1 MTATPSYGFRISGQS
16 QTGPMTTAMQ
26 AGDVSGIQRILKGRF
41 PGLEFETMDTEMEE
55 VDKPAEASVAATP
68 TTPVV
73 GTAAKEG
80 EETTATLY
88 GDYMAGLPGGVR
100 ELVTTDY
107 KGVRGGRMGR
117 GNYSTA
123 SIIPGAQVETPTVT
137 PPAAPSTGGGSTY
150 NAPVNYGNQ
159 EQYYGDYYSGDVNY
173 GTIGGS
179 ADTTPDTTPTAPA
192 TETQPAAQPKA
203 GFTPAWATTQ
213 KQKPTTISQAS
224 SGRVASTTDKGSY
237 VSPGS
242 SSAPSGAQAAYQRT
256 TERVESTGNVGV
268 LAATGGRGEKLSR
281 NEAAALIAAPGNDR
295 KAAERALSQA
305 EKGNIQISNQ
315 TRKALEQATSGKKKN
330 N

>member
-26 AGDVSGIQRILKGRF
+26 AGDIGGIQKILKKRF
-41 PGLEFETMDTEMEE
+41 PGLEFETMGTEMEE
-55 VDKPAEASVAATP
+55 VDKPAEASVAAAP

-73 GTAAKEG
+73 GETAKEG

-123 SIIPGAQVETPTVT
+123 SIIPGAQVETPAVA
-137 PPAAPSTGGGSTY
+137 PAAPSTGGGSTY
-150 NAPVNYGNQ
+150 NAPVNYGNW
-159 EQYYGDYYSGDVNY
+159 EQYYGDYYGGDVNY

-179 ADTTPDTTPTAPA
+179 ADTTSTAPA
-192 TETQPAAQPKA
+192 SEKQPAGQPKA

-213 KQKPTTISQAS
+213 KQKPTTISQAG
-224 SGRVASTTDKGSY
+224 SGRVASTTDRGSY

-242 SSAPSGAQAAYQRT
+242 SSAPAGAQAAYQRT

-268 LAATGGRGEKLSR
+268 LAAAGGRGEKLSR

-315 TRKALEQATSGKKKN
+315 TRKALEQATSDKKKKK
-330 N
+330 

>member
-1 MTATPSYGFRISGQS
+1 
-16 QTGPMTTAMQ
+16 MTTAMQ

-179 ADTTPDTTPTAPA
+179 ADTTPTAPA

-242 SSAPSGAQAAYQRT
+242 SSAPAGAQAAYQRT

-268 LAATGGRGEKLSR
+268 LAAAGGRGEKLSR

-315 TRKALEQATSGKKKN
+315 TRKALEQATSGKKKKN

>member
-1 MTATPSYGFRISGQS
+1 VTATPSYGFRISGQS

-26 AGDVSGIQRILKGRF
+26 AGDIGGIQKILKERF
-41 PGLEFETMDTEMEE
+41 PGLEFETMGTEMEE

-80 EETTATLY
+80 EDTTASLFN
-88 GDYMAGLPGGVR
+88 DYMTGLPGGVR
-100 ELVTTDY
+100 GLVTTDY
-107 KGVRGGRMGR
+107 KGVRGGRLGA

-123 SIIPGAQVETPTVT
+123 SILPGAQAETPAVAPAAPTA
-137 PPAAPSTGGGSTY
+137 PAAPSTGGGSTY
-150 NAPVNYGNQ
+150 NAPVNYGNW
-159 EQYYGDYYSGDVNY
+159 EQYYGDVNY

-179 ADTTPDTTPTAPA
+179 TDTTPTAPA

-224 SGRVASTTDKGSY
+224 SGQVASTTDRGSY

-242 SSAPSGAQAAYQRT
+242 SSAPAGAQAAYQRT
-256 TERVESTGNVGV
+256 VERVQSTGNTGV
-268 LAATGGRGEKLSR
+268 LAAAGGRGETLSR
-281 NEAAALIAAPGNDR
+281 NEAAALIAAPGNN
-295 KAAERALSQA
+295 KQAAQSALKQA

-315 TRKALEQATSGKKKN
+315 TRKALEQAASGKKKK
-330 N
+330 

>member
-1 MTATPSYGFRISGQS
+1 VTATPSYGFRISGQS

-26 AGDVSGIQRILKGRF
+26 AGDIGGIQKILKERF
-41 PGLEFETMDTEMEE
+41 PGLEFETMGTEMEE

-73 GTAAKEG
+73 GETAKEG

-123 SIIPGAQVETPTVT
+123 SIIPGAQVETPAV
-137 PPAAPSTGGGSTY
+137 APSTGGGSTY
-150 NAPVNYGNQ
+150 NAPVNYGNS

-179 ADTTPDTTPTAPA
+179 ADTTPTAPA

-213 KQKPTTISQAS
+213 KQKPTTISQAG

-268 LAATGGRGEKLSR
+268 LAAAGGRGEKLSR

-295 KAAERALSQA
+295 KAAERALGQA

-315 TRKALEQATSGKKKN
+315 TRKALEQAASGKKKN

>member
-1 MTATPSYGFRISGQS
+1 VTATPSYGFRISGQS

-26 AGDVSGIQRILKGRF
+26 AGDIGGIQKILKERF
-41 PGLEFETMDTEMEE
+41 PGLEFETMGTEMEE

-73 GTAAKEG
+73 GETAKEG

-123 SIIPGAQVETPTVT
+123 SIIPGAQVETPAVHPAHLAPEADQLTTHPLTTVIRNNIT
-137 PPAAPSTGGGSTY
+137 ATITAAMSTMALSVV
-150 NAPVNYGNQ
+150 PQ
-159 EQYYGDYYSGDVNY
+159 IQ
-173 GTIGGS
+173 
-179 ADTTPDTTPTAPA
+179 TPTAPA

-268 LAATGGRGEKLSR
+268 LAAAGGRGEKLSR

>member
-1 MTATPSYGFRISGQS
+1 VTATPSYGFRISGQS

-26 AGDVSGIQRILKGRF
+26 AGDIGGIQKILKERF
-41 PGLEFETMDTEMEE
+41 PGLEFETMGTEMEE

-73 GTAAKEG
+73 GETAKEG

-123 SIIPGAQVETPTVT
+123 SIIPGAQVETPAV
-137 PPAAPSTGGGSTY
+137 APSTGGGSTY
-150 NAPVNYGNQ
+150 NAPVNYGNS
-159 EQYYGDYYSGDVNY
+159 EQYYGDYYSVDDNY

-179 ADTTPDTTPTAPA
+179 ADTTPTAPA

-213 KQKPTTISQAS
+213 KQKPTTISQAG

-268 LAATGGRGEKLSR
+268 LAAAGGRGEKLSR

-295 KAAERALSQA
+295 KAAERALGQA

-315 TRKALEQATSGKKKN
+315 TRKALEQAASGKKKK
-330 N
+330 

>member
-1 MTATPSYGFRISGQS
+1 VTATPSYGFRISGQS

-26 AGDVSGIQRILKGRF
+26 AGDIGGIQKILKERF
-41 PGLEFETMDTEMEE
+41 PGLEFETMGTEMEE

-123 SIIPGAQVETPTVT
+123 SIIPGAQVETPAVT

-150 NAPVNYGNQ
+150 NAPVNYGNR
-159 EQYYGDYYSGDVNY
+159 NNITA
-173 GTIGGS
+173 TITAAMSTMALSVVPQIQPQQPLQPKRSPLLNPKPGLRPRGPRHKS
-179 ADTTPDTTPTAPA
+179 RSRRQSVKPAPA
-192 TETQPAAQPKA
+192 KWHRQL
-203 GFTPAWATTQ
+203 
-213 KQKPTTISQAS
+213 IS
-224 SGRVASTTDKGSY
+224 
-237 VSPGS
+237 
-242 SSAPSGAQAAYQRT
+242 
-256 TERVESTGNVGV
+256 
-268 LAATGGRGEKLSR
+268 SR
-281 NEAAALIAAPGNDR
+281 H
-295 KAAERALSQA
+295 K
-305 EKGNIQISNQ
+305 
-315 TRKALEQATSGKKKN
+315 
-330 N
+330 

>member
-1 MTATPSYGFRISGQS
+1 MTASPSYGFRISGQS

-26 AGDVSGIQRILKGRF
+26 AGDIGGIQKILKGRF

-55 VDKPAEASVAATP
+55 VDKPAEASVASTP

-137 PPAAPSTGGGSTY
+137 PSTGGGSTY
-150 NAPVNYGNQ
+150 NAPVNYGNW
-159 EQYYGDYYSGDVNY
+159 EQYYGDVNY

-179 ADTTPDTTPTAPA
+179 ADTTPTAPA

-213 KQKPTTISQAS
+213 KQKPKTISQAS
-224 SGRVASTTDKGSY
+224 SGRVASTTDRGSY

-242 SSAPSGAQAAYQRT
+242 SSAPAGAQAAYQRT
-256 TERVESTGNVGV
+256 TERVQSTGNVGV
-268 LAATGGRGEKLSR
+268 LAAAGGRGETLRR

-305 EKGNIQISNQ
+305 KKGNIEISNQ
-315 TRKALEQATSGKKKN
+315 TRKALEKAAPDKKDKDKKK
-330 N
+330 

>member
-1 MTATPSYGFRISGQS
+1 MTASPSYGFRISGQS

-26 AGDVSGIQRILKGRF
+26 AGDIGGIQKILKGRF

-55 VDKPAEASVAATP
+55 VDKPAEASVASTP

-80 EETTATLY
+80 EETTATLF
-88 GDYMAGLPGGVR
+88 GDYMSGLPGGVR

-107 KGVRGGRMGR
+107 KGVRGGRTGR

-137 PPAAPSTGGGSTY
+137 PPAPAAPSTGGGSTY
-150 NAPVNYGNQ
+150 NAPVNYGNW
-159 EQYYGDYYSGDVNY
+159 EQYYGDVNY

-179 ADTTPDTTPTAPA
+179 ADTTPTAPA

-213 KQKPTTISQAS
+213 KQKPKTISQAS
-224 SGRVASTTDKGSY
+224 SGRVASTTDRGSY

-242 SSAPSGAQAAYQRT
+242 SSAPAGAQAAYKRT
-256 TERVESTGNVGV
+256 TERVQSTGNVGV
-268 LAATGGRGEKLSR
+268 LAAAGGRGETLRR
-281 NEAAALIAAPGNDR
+281 NEAAALIAAPGNDK
-295 KAAERALSQA
+295 KAAGRALKQA
-305 EKGNIQISNQ
+305 EKGNIEISNQ
-315 TRKALEQATSGKKKN
+315 TRKALEKAAPNKKDKDKKK
-330 N
+330 

>member
-26 AGDVSGIQRILKGRF
+26 AGDIGGIQKILKERF
-41 PGLEFETMDTEMEE
+41 PGLEFETMGTEMEE

-73 GTAAKEG
+73 GETAKEG

-123 SIIPGAQVETPTVT
+123 SIIPGAQVETPAVA
-137 PPAAPSTGGGSTY
+137 PAAPSTGGGSTY
-150 NAPVNYGNQ
+150 NAPVNYGNW

-224 SGRVASTTDKGSY
+224 SGQVASTTDRGSY

-242 SSAPSGAQAAYQRT
+242 SSAPAGAQAAYQRT

-268 LAATGGRGEKLSR
+268 LAAAGGRGEKLSR

-315 TRKALEQATSGKKKN
+315 TRKALEQATSDKKKKK
-330 N
+330 